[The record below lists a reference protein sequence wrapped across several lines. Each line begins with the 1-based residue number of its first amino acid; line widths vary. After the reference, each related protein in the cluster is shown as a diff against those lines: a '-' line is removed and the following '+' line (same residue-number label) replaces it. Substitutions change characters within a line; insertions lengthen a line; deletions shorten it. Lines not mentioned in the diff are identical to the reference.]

1 MELSHPQ
8 SVGLIMKDDRQRL
21 LQENLQDLTRKAK
34 ESPAFA
40 ELARTLER
48 CAAQMGLHVAKNA

>member
-1 MELSHPQ
+1 MELFREQ

-21 LQENLQDLTRKAK
+21 LQENLQELTRKAK
-34 ESPAFA
+34 DSPAFA

-48 CAAQMGLHVAKNA
+48 CAERMGLTVEKSA

>member
-1 MELSHPQ
+1 
-8 SVGLIMKDDRQRL
+8 MKDDRQRL

-34 ESPAFA
+34 DSPAFA

-48 CAAQMGLHVAKNA
+48 CAAQMGLNVAKNA